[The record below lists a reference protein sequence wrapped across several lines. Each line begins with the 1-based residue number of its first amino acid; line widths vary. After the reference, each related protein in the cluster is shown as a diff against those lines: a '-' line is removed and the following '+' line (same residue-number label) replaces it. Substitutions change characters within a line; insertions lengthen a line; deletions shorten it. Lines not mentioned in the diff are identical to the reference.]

1 MKVHVHLLAA
11 LLLGLASTVTSQ
23 DGDLVTV
30 LIEVGFNT
38 LVRSAANADLVD
50 ALLAPEPRKTLFAPT
65 DFAFSSLPEPLFAFL
80 NRPEGKTLLTEILL
94 YHLLD
99 SELFEAD
106 LLAAETVTT
115 LSGDSL
121 TITNENELLVNDAT
135 VIASNVPTSNGV
147 IHVIDG
153 KIGMHL
159 RLPSYSFLSMSS
171 NGHCFSIARG
181 SHFSKSNYSIGY
193 R

>member
-1 MKVHVHLLAA
+1 MRLFAT
-11 LLLGLASTVTSQ
+11 LLLGLVNAVTSQ

-50 ALLAPEPRKTLFAPT
+50 ALLAPEPPKTLFAPT

-80 NRPEGKTLLTEILL
+80 NRPEGKDLLTEILL

-106 LLAAETVTT
+106 LLEAGTVTT

-153 KIGMHL
+153 KICTL
-159 RLPSYSFLSMSS
+159 PRLPGYSFLWTSS
-171 NGHCFSIARG
+171 NDHPVPFARG
-181 SHFSKSNYSIGY
+181 SHFSKPDHSIGY